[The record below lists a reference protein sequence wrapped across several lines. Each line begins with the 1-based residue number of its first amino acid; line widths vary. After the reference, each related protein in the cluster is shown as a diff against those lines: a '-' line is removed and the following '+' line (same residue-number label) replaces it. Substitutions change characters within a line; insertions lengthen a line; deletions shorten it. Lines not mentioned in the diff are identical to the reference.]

1 MILLKRGLFKVALEH
16 HILKNRVISLMS
28 LARQE
33 VEPMWMCMYDIQV
46 GGQRHALEMVACV
59 REERVSL
66 LCIIITN

>member
-1 MILLKRGLFKVALEH
+1 MILLKRGLFKLALEH

-28 LARQE
+28 LARLE
-33 VEPMWMCMYDIQV
+33 VEPMCMYDIQV
-46 GGQRHALEMVACV
+46 GGQRHALEMLVCV